1 MKLDPRDKKMARLMA
16 MTLLAAAA
24 FGYAIGCLMFR

>member
-1 MKLDPRDKKMARLMA
+1 MSPHDKKMARLMA

-24 FGYAIGCLMFR
+24 FGYTIGCLLF